1 MTMRCLKFCW
11 AAALAGVAAARAQPP
26 PSAGG
31 RPPPPPPW
39 ETRLSLRS
47 ESPAEPRSDGDGRIA
62 VTDAGFG
69 VSRTAT
75 LDRGFVRF
83 SAAYHRAT
91 LEESG
96 DNAAAT
102 WTGIAGEYDRFGVSA
117 FYLRPGRWTW
127 TALAGVETAHRAG
140 VSLEEGLSGLTLIA
154 AQTRVAEGLSLGAGL
169 LAGWRLE
176 DDPLIIPVPV
186 LEYRWGREWTLALD
200 RGLSLRHRPGNGSGQ
215 YFLEAAWDT
224 HRYRLPDSE
233 AAAPGGVLAHR
244 QVTAHV
250 GWEGELYRRLTTRW
264 FVGSAVWQEFAL
276 KDSDGDTVRRV
287 RTEPA
292 FSAGVQ
298 FRYAF

>member
-1 MTMRCLKFCW
+1 MNLRSLRLCW
-11 AAALAGVAAARAQPP
+11 MAGLAGVATAAAQTPPPAHDRPP
-26 PSAGG
+26 PS
-31 RPPPPPPW
+31 PPW
-39 ETRLSLRS
+39 ETRLLLRA
-47 ESPAEPRSDGDGRIA
+47 ESPVEPRSGDGQIA
-62 VTDAGFG
+62 VAEAGFG
-69 VSRTAT
+69 AARTVT

-83 SAAYHRAT
+83 SAAYHRAR

-102 WTGIAGEYDRFGVSA
+102 WAGIAGQYDRLGVSA

-140 VSLEEGLSGLTLIA
+140 VSAEEGLSGLTLIA
-154 AQTRVAEGLSLGAGL
+154 AQTRAAEGLSLGAGL

-176 DDPLIIPVPV
+176 DNPLIIPIPV
-186 LEYRWGREWTLALD
+186 LEYRWGREWILALD
-200 RGLSLRHRPGNGSGQ
+200 RGLSLRHRPSKGSGQ
-215 YFLEAAWDT
+215 YFLEASWDT

-233 AAAPGGVLAHR
+233 AAAPAGVLAHR
-244 QVTAHV
+244 QVTAHA

-292 FSAGVQ
+292 VSAGLQ
-298 FRYAF
+298 LRYAF